1 MDLQQEVQKIFRDI
15 FDDDN
20 LKIQRE
26 TTMTD
31 IEDWD
36 SLAQMELVVAMEKH
50 FKIRFRVN
58 EIAEM
63 RNVGEMMD
71 AIASR
76 MKG

>member
-20 LKIQRE
+20 LEIQRE
-26 TTMTD
+26 TTMAD